1 MLVSTIVSIILLVN
15 QFHQP
20 QIASPEVLA
29 QRAISLEKRQNDKW
43 VNSVFKENIL
53 LTIAYADDQVQETID
68 WNAVTKPSN
77 YEIVLQPDQVFAFHD
92 SVLPIYKDKSI
103 ITTNA
108 HFNYDDGFK
117 SDGYLMGDGV
127 CHLASLMNWVAR
139 DAGLLV
145 ESPVD
150 HNFAAIPEVPKE
162 FGTSI
167 YFMPGDSNRSA
178 RQNLYITNTLPYPVA
193 LRFEF
198 DGEMLN
204 FAIIAKT
211 PEKPLLGFNK

>member
-1 MLVSTIVSIILLVN
+1 MIVPIIVSIILLVN

-20 QIASPEVLA
+20 QIASPKVLA
-29 QRAISLEKRQNDKW
+29 QRVISLDKRQNDKW

-53 LTIAYADDQVQETID
+53 LTIAYADNQVRGTID
-68 WNAVTKPSN
+68 WNAVTKPTN

-92 SVLPIYKDKSI
+92 SVLPAYKDKSI

-145 ESPVD
+145 QSPVD
-150 HNFAAIPEVPKE
+150 HNFATIPEVPKE

-167 YFMPGDSNRSA
+167 YFMPGNTAGSA
-178 RQNLYITNTLPYPVA
+178 RQNLYITNTFPYPVA

-198 DGEMLN
+198 DGEMLT
-204 FAIIAKT
+204 FSIVEKA